1 MSENE
6 PRLDRVSPEMETPAA
21 GASVPGADRDYAHL
35 PTGPLNV
42 EPVISG
48 PDADA
53 QAFVPEQWEP
63 EPEPDLI
70 DDARLA
76 PWALF
81 AAIVALAGSMFVGW
95 GIPVAIVAVI
105 AAVMCLRRPM
115 ENREMALWALVLGI
129 AATVFSAVWLIW
141 AAMQLERLG

>member
-1 MSENE
+1 MSDEE
-6 PRLDRVSPEMETPAA
+6 PHVDAVSPEMERPATDA
-21 GASVPGADRDYAHL
+21 PVPGASKDYAHL

-53 QAFVPEQWEP
+53 QAFVHDDWEP
-63 EPEPDLI
+63 EPEPDPI

-95 GIPVAIVAVI
+95 GIPVAIVAMI
-105 AAVMCLRRPM
+105 AAVMCLRRPI
-115 ENREMALWALVLGI
+115 ENREMALWALVLSI
-129 AATVFSAVWLIW
+129 AATVFSAAWLIW

>member
-1 MSENE
+1 MSDPE
-6 PRLDRVSPEMETPAA
+6 PHLDRVSDEMERPA
-21 GASVPGADRDYAHL
+21 GAAPVPGAKKGYDHL

-42 EPVISG
+42 EPVVSG

-53 QAFVPEQWEP
+53 AAFQYAEWEP
-63 EPEPDLI
+63 HSEPKQV

-81 AAIVALAGSMFVGW
+81 AAIVALAASMFVGW
-95 GIPVAIVAVI
+95 AIPVAVIAVI
-105 AAVMCLRRPM
+105 AAVMSLRRPV